1 MNGSCRPTP
10 RDVITIGAHSAEEI
24 LEALKREFAVERLA
38 FEKLNPVTRGGFQRE
53 KEFQEKNGLP
63 VRDWENI
70 CCYGFPGIKT
80 ACRITATWNTGIKWF
95 RWICMYSM
103 SGTKGSCFPIASCCP

>member
-24 LEALKREFAVERLA
+24 LEALKREFAMERLA

-53 KEFQEKNGLP
+53 KEFQQKNGLP
-63 VRDWENI
+63 VRDWKNI
-70 CCYGFPGIKT
+70 CCYRLSRDQNSLPYY
-80 ACRITATWNTGIKWF
+80 RYLEH
-95 RWICMYSM
+95 RYQMVPVDLYSM
-103 SGTKGSCFPIASCCP
+103 SGTRGSCFPIASCCP